1 MATNEWENDDPDILR
16 ALYSVYRKIRTIL
29 FLYLTVNWFKQRYI
43 SSFKSYKYF
52 EQVHKLSF
60 KTMVLISKNAMYMR
74 TIPLTLI
81 WVGFLRVRF
90 EVGGGEGIKRVR
102 TVLGFLVLFS
112 IFVR

>member
-81 WVGFLRVRF
+81 WVAGGGRGDKTCENCVRF
-90 EVGGGEGIKRVR
+90 FSSVFNFWKIK
-102 TVLGFLVLFS
+102 GCY
-112 IFVR
+112 